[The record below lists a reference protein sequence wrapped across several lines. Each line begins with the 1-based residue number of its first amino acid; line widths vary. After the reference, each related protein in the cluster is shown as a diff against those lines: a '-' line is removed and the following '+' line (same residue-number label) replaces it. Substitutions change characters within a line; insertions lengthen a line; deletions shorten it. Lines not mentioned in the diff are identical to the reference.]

1 MTQDTPGGHGRSEIV
16 SDSFV
21 DVAQLAFGGPA
32 SIDLVPQ
39 FLQRMTGREPA
50 ADVVAKVKQRYMAIG
65 GGSPLPETTR
75 RQAAAL
81 ESLLLA
87 KLGFSLR
94 VRAGVLYADPS
105 VADCLHELN
114 GHRVLALPL
123 SPFSSR
129 LTTRAYREALDA
141 AGAAEVPLLD
151 EWYADSLFVAAIAE
165 RINEALDGDAAD
177 DYAVLFT
184 AHSVPLDG
192 ILAGDPYAEQI
203 QQTIDLLV
211 PLLQP
216 GDWRL
221 GWQSKGLRG
230 GDWLEPSAEEM
241 VREFAAA
248 GWRKLLVVPIGF
260 VSDHVETLF
269 DLDIELRRTV
279 EAAGMQFV
287 RSQAPNDS
295 PAFIN
300 ALASFVINY
309 LAQRQ
314 LTTFLDKPHGPAATF
329 LDAAGGPFEA
339 ADGPPD
345 ELGEPLS
352 ASGDP
357 LDAPGGPLDA
367 LDADFETW

>member
-1 MTQDTPGGHGRSEIV
+1 VAEARSSATV
-16 SDSFV
+16 FV
-21 DVAQLAFGGPA
+21 DIALLAFGGPS

-39 FLQRMTGREPA
+39 FLQRMTGKMPP
-50 ADVVAKVKQRYMAIG
+50 ADVVTEVKQRYLAIG
-65 GGSPLPETTR
+65 GGSPLPEITR

-94 VRAGVLYADPS
+94 VRAGFLYTDPS

-129 LTTRAYREALDA
+129 LTTRVYREALDA
-141 AGAAEVPLLD
+141 GGGAEVPLLD
-151 EWYADSLFVAAIAE
+151 EWYADSLFVAAINE
-165 RINEALDGDAAD
+165 RINEALAGAAAD

-221 GWQSKGLRG
+221 GWQSKGRRR
-230 GDWLEPSAEEM
+230 GDWLEPSVEEM
-241 VREFAAA
+241 VQEFAAA

-260 VSDHVETLF
+260 VSDHVETLY
-269 DLDIELRRTV
+269 DLDIELRRTA

-295 PAFIN
+295 PAFID
-300 ALASFVINY
+300 ALAGFVIGY

-314 LTTFLDKPHGPAATF
+314 VTTFLDKPSGPTATF
-329 LDAAGGPFEA
+329 LDVSGGQM
-339 ADGPPD
+339 D
-345 ELGEPLS
+345 
-352 ASGDP
+352 ASDDP